1 MTGSTCLG
9 YQLVV
14 THCHKN
20 HHFSTEESSFFLIEE
35 SSFFLIEESPFVYK
49 TDRTK
54 FLNLGDVCNNANSN
68 MFSNDGFLLKNDDF
82 IIKMQ
87 DAWRAAHPAGPHA
100 SSGITVGS
108 RPNSRPGSGG
118 PRQMQSRR
126 ACRNFRGGRF
136 CIKMSDSVLKMSDFA
151 LK

>member
-82 IIKMQ
+82 QTGVPAVVFAASASLYLGRRWSGRTTELMKF
-87 DAWRAAHPAGPHA
+87 DAA
-100 SSGITVGS
+100 VE
-108 RPNSRPGSGG
+108 
-118 PRQMQSRR
+118 
-126 ACRNFRGGRF
+126 
-136 CIKMSDSVLKMSDFA
+136 
-151 LK
+151 